1 MITAG
6 LLQLSLLGCG
16 LQFAAHAA
24 SGLEV
29 FPRHF
34 LLHPGEQIHYTACSD
49 DSKPRCPD
57 AVFAIADPKIVRIVD
72 PKGIL
77 EAIRPGRTEL
87 AVRIPNSERRITIQ
101 VAGPAQSPIAAVPHN
116 TVRQI
121 VAKELLF
128 VGHANLDGYDH
139 TAVAKPG
146 IDRLV
151 QVARKRGW
159 TVVYFV
165 SKEYPNWYTADR
177 HPDYAI
183 VSEGQEHQIRIDAQ
197 RVIFAGGGFMACTLR
212 NAQMT
217 LHSMIKQNVARPIH
231 FVFPA
236 QAIWRGPVDGQP
248 YPAPMV
254 LLSAWFA
261 RYTNDAQAYDQVVV
275 PFLDRMTTEFPV
287 LGYPPDPPS
296 PPLKDLLQDW
306 SIVVRFGER
315 FQRVYRQGNPEKT
328 LFVEFPG
335 ALNWGWNLK
344 NWLQVPD
351 QHRLEFANRPASLLS
366 P

>member
-1 MITAG
+1 M
-6 LLQLSLLGCG
+6 
-16 LQFAAHAA
+16 
-24 SGLEV
+24 EV

-34 LLHPGEQIHYTACSD
+34 LLQPGEQIHYTACSE

-57 AVFAIADPKIVRIVD
+57 AEFATTDPKIVRMVD

-77 EAIRPGRTEL
+77 EAVRPGRTEL
-87 AVRIPNSERRITIQ
+87 VVRIPTSERRITIE
-101 VAGPAQSPIAAVPHN
+101 VAGPAQPPMMAVPYS
-116 TVRQI
+116 TVREI

-151 QVARKRGW
+151 QEARKAGW

-183 VSEGQEHQIRIDAQ
+183 ISEGQEHQIRMDAQ
-197 RVIFAGGGFMACTLR
+197 RIVFAGGGFMACTLR

-217 LHSMIKQNVARPIH
+217 LHSMIKHDMARRIH
-231 FVFPA
+231 FAFPA
-236 QAIWRGPVDGQP
+236 QAIWRAPVDGQP

-261 RYTNDAQAYDQVVV
+261 HYANDAQAYDQVVI
-275 PFLDRMTTEFPV
+275 PFLDRMIHQFPV
-287 LGYPPDPPS
+287 LDYPANPPA
-296 PPLKDLLQDW
+296 PPLSDLLQDW

-315 FQRVYRQGNPEKT
+315 FERVYRRGNPEKT
-328 LFVEFPG
+328 LLIEFEG
-335 ALNWGWNLK
+335 M
-344 NWLQVPD
+344 
-351 QHRLEFANRPASLLS
+351 
-366 P
+366 